1 MPESQLTSTPPQ
13 VCRCEAAA
21 RWSVLAY
28 EVSGVEATLEPFRGD
43 LAPGGRGCNG
53 WAVVIPSLGR
63 VECVLDEGS
72 DLGQASTKF
81 HELSNAGWAVWAL
94 VPLTRLAGAHEAF
107 QSAVDYVQGW
117 WERKDEFSFTQPE
130 IP

>member
-1 MPESQLTSTPPQ
+1 M
-13 VCRCEAAA
+13 
-21 RWSVLAY
+21 
-28 EVSGVEATLEPFRGD
+28 
-43 LAPGGRGCNG
+43 
-53 WAVVIPSLGR
+53 
-63 VECVLDEGS
+63 
-72 DLGQASTKF
+72 GQASTNF

-130 IP
+130 IPEPSEPCHTVGAEPNAPSFQG